1 MAFTFDS
8 TQTEPLG
15 IYKCPSCDYIVL
27 NETFLIDDG
36 DDFVVY
42 SDGKR
47 VSDNSDDY
55 PMITRCEKCGN
66 IFWMREDTLIAE
78 IPWSR
83 DIDEQYHHVQVAK
96 PLNLLD
102 LIQCVQTD
110 YFNNEDE
117 ELYLRIRLMW
127 RMNDRL
133 RVQQPLYFTKLEK
146 DMWYNNLLRFK
157 EMLKFDDYNDRILLA
172 EVERNSSNYNR
183 SIELLDSLPYV
194 DMIWLR
200 DKYITQCRMKNPE
213 VFRIM

>member
-1 MAFTFDS
+1 
-8 TQTEPLG
+8 
-15 IYKCPSCDYIVL
+15 
-27 NETFLIDDG
+27 G

-66 IFWMREDTLIAE
+66 IFWMREDTLVAE